1 MLLLLLA
8 AIVGGS
14 SHSGKVV
21 GLDGERCDEAA
32 QLRAEGEGVVSARG
46 RRAGG
51 AGRAGCKQVLGAPG
65 AVQQRVGAP
74 EGVEAAEADE
84 QDEADDEQDEA
95 EEQEGGG
102 GVRDVGLSRSRGDSR
117 PPGGWWWPDGK
128 PEKLRLWCSLGR
140 GSRGKPRCSASRAL
154 KVRKSPEAPPDG
166 AGRRSSALW
175 MKWQR
180 GP

>member
-1 MLLLLLA
+1 MRLLSSGPKAKALLA
-8 AIVGGS
+8 HEA
-14 SHSGKVV
+14 
-21 GLDGERCDEAA
+21 DEQAA
-32 QLRAEGEGVVSARG
+32 H
-46 RRAGG
+46 
-51 AGRAGCKQVLGAPG
+51 GAPDASRSSEPPVPYSSAAAAAAAAEAQHV
-65 AVQQRVGAP
+65 AVP

-84 QDEADDEQDEA
+84 QEEADEEQEEA

-102 GVRDVGLSRSRGDSR
+102 GVRDVGLSSSSGDSS

-128 PEKLRLWCSLGR
+128 PEKLRLWCSLGL
-140 GSRGKPRCSASRAL
+140 GSRGKPRCSASRAV
-154 KVRKSPEAPPDG
+154 KVRRSPEAPPDG

>member
-1 MLLLLLA
+1 MKLWVWMASGVMRLLSSGPKAKALLA
-8 AIVGGS
+8 HEA
-14 SHSGKVV
+14 
-21 GLDGERCDEAA
+21 DEQA
-32 QLRAEGEGVVSARG
+32 VH
-46 RRAGG
+46 
-51 AGRAGCKQVLGAPG
+51 GAPG
-65 AVQQRVGAP
+65 ASRSSVPPVPYRMAAAAAAAAAAAEAQQVGAP
-74 EGVEAAEADE
+74 EGVEATEADE
-84 QDEADDEQDEA
+84 QDEADEEQDEA

-102 GVRDVGLSRSRGDSR
+102 GVRDVGLSSSSGDSR

-154 KVRKSPEAPPDG
+154 KVRRSPEAPPDG
-166 AGRRSSALW
+166 EGLRSSALW